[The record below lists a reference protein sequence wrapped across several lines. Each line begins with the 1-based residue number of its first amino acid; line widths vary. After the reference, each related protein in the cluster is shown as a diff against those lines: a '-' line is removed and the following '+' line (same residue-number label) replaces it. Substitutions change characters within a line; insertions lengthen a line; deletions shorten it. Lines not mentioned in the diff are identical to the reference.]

1 MLNRVG
7 AQAETDIIKLRTK
20 DERERGR
27 VAGVLAIVLFGEPRV
42 E

>member
-20 DERERGR
+20 DERAR
-27 VAGVLAIVLFGEPRV
+27 AGGCSRRIVLFGEPRV
-42 E
+42 G